1 MDRYEGLEAVI
12 DSLKKRGYIKLGDN
26 NTVNVSQST
35 EEQMNFMM
43 EVHAEER
50 HALQAENENNMLK
63 VHGMAEERKR
73 PDQQL
78 EPNAEMQ
85 AQVDNLFNNNS
96 GLRDSVILVDHQDA
110 SSGQQLPGQ
119 IDSGSNVNQKNN
131 IFK

>member
-96 GLRDSVILVDHQDA
+96 GLRDSVILEDH
-110 SSGQQLPGQ
+110 
-119 IDSGSNVNQKNN
+119 
-131 IFK
+131 